1 MSWTI
6 SSRTSP
12 LPPGNWRETLSV
24 ISATAA
30 PMRENE
36 RLNPEALSKQFGVS
50 RTPIREAIQPLSI
63 SGLVVVLAKKGAFIA
78 KVSFD

>member
-1 MSWTI
+1 
-6 SSRTSP
+6 
-12 LPPGNWRETLSV
+12 
-24 ISATAA
+24 
-30 PMRENE
+30 MRENE